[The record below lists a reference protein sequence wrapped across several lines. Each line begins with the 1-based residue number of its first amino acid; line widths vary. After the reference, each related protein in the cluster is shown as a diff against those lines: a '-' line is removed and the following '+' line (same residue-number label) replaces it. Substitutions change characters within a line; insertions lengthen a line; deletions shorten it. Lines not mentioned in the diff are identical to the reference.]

1 MCGIWAAVS
10 GAIVSGATV
19 SGAPVTSATTKKDPP
34 HLLTSFMTL
43 HPRGPENF
51 SFQMI
56 QEKLFIGF
64 HRLAING
71 LSGSGNQPFVKD
83 QMFKVDSPLVSESPN
98 AYIRKYQKHTV
109 YSVCNGEIYNYKKII
124 ENNEFDLQGK
134 SDCEVLPFLYMK
146 YQEQMI
152 RYLEGEFAF
161 ILFILNNETQEY
173 QMFCGRDPFGVRPLF
188 YGTKEDQFYIGSE
201 LKSIVPLADK
211 VHVFPPGHTMT
222 MSSSS
227 PISFH
232 KYYTYHIPT
241 LEDEDLST
249 IYEKIRNTFT
259 HSVKKRLSSDRP
271 LGCLLSGGLD
281 SSIVSAIT
289 ASLSEH
295 PLHTFTIGLQGA
307 TDIQYAEKVAKH
319 IGSIH
324 TTFITTMEEA
334 LEAIEEVI
342 YTIESYDCTTVRA
355 SVWQYLLGKKIREST
370 EIKVLLTGEGSD
382 ELTSGYMYFHKAPNE
397 KESHLENIRLLEDI
411 HRFDGLRVDR
421 AMSCH
426 GLEVRI
432 PFLDPEFVELYL
444 SLPQSVRMAGKDGRM
459 EKQLFRDSFRD
470 TNLLPSEVLYRRK
483 EAFSDGTS
491 TQEKSWFQII
501 QEHMEKRVSDEEFQ
515 GHLYGENVDTKEKYY
530 YKKIFEKHFGHRSFH
545 VIPYDWLPKWCGKI
559 TEPSARVLDVYKS

>member
-1 MCGIWAAVS
+1 MCGIWAA
-10 GAIVSGATV
+10 ITR
-19 SGAPVTSATTKKDPP
+19 TKKDPAT
-34 HLLTSFMTL
+34 LLSSFMTL
-43 HPRGPENF
+43 QPRGPENF

-56 QEKLFIGF
+56 QEKLYIGF

-83 QMFKVDSPLVSESPN
+83 QMFKVAIPSEHQEDSGSPN
-98 AYIRKYQKHTV
+98 LSILKYHNHTI
-109 YSVCNGEIYNYKKII
+109 YAVCNGEIYNYKKII
-124 ENNEFDLQGK
+124 ENNEFDIQGK
-134 SDCEVLPFLYMK
+134 SDCEVLPFMYMK

-152 RYLEGEFAF
+152 RYLDGEFAF

-173 QMFCGRDPFGVRPLF
+173 KMFCGRDPFGVRPLF
-188 YGTKEDQFYIGSE
+188 YGTKEDQIYIGSE
-201 LKSIVPLADK
+201 LKSIVQLSDQ

-227 PISFH
+227 PLLFY
-232 KYYTYHIPT
+232 KYFTYDIATTFEENLSHI
-241 LEDEDLST
+241 
-249 IYEKIRNTFT
+249 YQKIRNTFT
-259 HSVKKRLSSDRP
+259 SSVKKRLSSDRP

-295 PLHTFTIGLQGA
+295 PLHTFTIGLPGA
-307 TDIQYAEKVAKH
+307 TDIQYAEKVSKH

-324 TTFITTMEEA
+324 TTFITTMNEA
-334 LEAIEEVI
+334 LEAIEKVI

-355 SVWQYLLGKKIREST
+355 SVWQYLLGKKIRENT
-370 EIKVLLTGEGSD
+370 DIKVLLTGEGSD

-397 KESHLENIRLLEDI
+397 KESHLENLRLLEDI

-432 PFLDPEFVELYL
+432 PFLDPEFVQLYL
-444 SLPQSVRMAGKDGRM
+444 SLPQSLRMTNGRM
-459 EKQLFRDSFRD
+459 EKQLFRDAFQD

-501 QEHMEKRVSDEEFQ
+501 QDHMEKIISNEEFQ
-515 GHLYGENVDTKEKYY
+515 SHSFGEKVDTKEKYY
-530 YKKIFEKHFGHRSFH
+530 YKKTFEKHFGYKSFH
-545 VIPYDWLPKWCGKI
+545 VIPYYWLPKWCGNI
-559 TEPSARVLDVYKS
+559 TEPSARVLDIYHSN